1 MRSLMTTALLSLA
14 IGAIPAF
21 AGSSN
26 LNNVQYWV
34 GTGSNQAGFVVDFQQ
49 GPGSAL
55 LWGYRYNGSAT
66 AWDMFSAITGST
78 AIVNAGYATPTPPA
92 GADSRLSASLSSYTP
107 FPGFAPPANLF
118 VDTISYTG
126 TGGAPAFARTGDF
139 LVSWAFLESSDG
151 TTWAE
156 GSPSAMAT
164 SLTYNHF
171 YAWSY
176 SGQYLLPDY
185 NFAYTAPGALTPVSV
200 PEPTALSLLVLGGM
214 GVLLRRRTRTQV

>member
-1 MRSLMTTALLSLA
+1 MRSSVTMVLLALAVGTTS
-14 IGAIPAF
+14 AF
-21 AGSSN
+21 ADTAPLDN
-26 LNNVQYWV
+26 IQYWV
-34 GTGSNQAGFVVDFQQ
+34 GSGSNQAGFVVDFRQ

-55 LWGYRYNGSAT
+55 LWGYRFNGSAT

-92 GADSRLSASLSSYTP
+92 GADTRLSASLSSYTP

-156 GSPSAMAT
+156 GSPTAMAT

-176 SGQYLLPDY
+176 SGQYLPPDY

-200 PEPTALSLLVLGGM
+200 PEPTALSLLALGSV
-214 GVLLRRRTRTQV
+214 GVLFRRRTRSLV